1 MAKKTK
7 IQQNRL
13 DEVENEFG
21 PLLLACLG
29 ECARGRW
36 GLFGQNDHV
45 DPDGRWLK
53 WPEADRLKELAREI
67 KSLRIEI
74 GGRNENCERFVD
86 ICSLRGANVP
96 GEPKLAAALL
106 AEIGQKA

>member
-1 MAKKTK
+1 MARKTK

-21 PLLLACLG
+21 PLLLACPK
-29 ECARGRW
+29 ECSRGRW

-67 KSLRIEI
+67 TSLRIEV
-74 GGRNENCERFVD
+74 GGRNENCERFLG
-86 ICSLRGANVP
+86 ICSLRGSNVP
-96 GEPKLAAALL
+96 GEPQLAAALL
-106 AEIGQKA
+106 TEIGQRV